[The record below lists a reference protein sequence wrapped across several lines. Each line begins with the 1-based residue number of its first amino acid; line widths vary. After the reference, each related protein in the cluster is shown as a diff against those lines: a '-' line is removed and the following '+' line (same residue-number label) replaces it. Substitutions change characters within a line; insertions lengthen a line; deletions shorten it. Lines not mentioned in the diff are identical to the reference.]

1 MKGVNGVT
9 YKEFEKEIKKLGAT
23 CRSYKVRPY
32 MLYVL
37 HHNILI
43 ATIPKIQS
51 NCGDIFINHILNDT
65 ESKLLIL
72 CCKLMQT
79 PLEERET
86 VVLD

>member
-1 MKGVNGVT
+1 MT
-9 YKEFEKEIKKLGAT
+9 YKEFEREVKKLSAT
-23 CRSYKVRPY
+23 CRSYKARSY

-43 ATIPKIQS
+43 ATILKTQS

-79 PLEERET
+79 PLDER
-86 VVLD
+86 